1 MKVLRIK
8 RRMYYGSGA
17 TAYLPKTRIKTP
29 AAPITPRS
37 FERSHL
43 GDPEVNRLPPWL
55 GHEAADA
62 YVAVRVASPTNSTTT
77 MCDKVGG
84 MPTARLNRV
93 DRVVVDRAVVD
104 STLRV
109 LKKFGK
115 HRLEGLVL
123 WLGNID
129 PGTAHVTKVFVPDQ
143 HPVADEDGVGY
154 FVGGETLF
162 ELNRGLAETGLRLI
176 AQVHS
181 HPGSAYHSETDDRY
195 AIVTADGGLSLVVPN
210 FGRSPADPAAWA
222 VYRLSRRQWCELA
235 TEERKR
241 LFAIR
246 GDK

>member
-1 MKVLRIK
+1 
-8 RRMYYGSGA
+8 
-17 TAYLPKTRIKTP
+17 
-29 AAPITPRS
+29 
-37 FERSHL
+37 
-43 GDPEVNRLPPWL
+43 
-55 GHEAADA
+55 
-62 YVAVRVASPTNSTTT
+62 
-77 MCDKVGG
+77 

-93 DRVVVDRAVVD
+93 DRIVVDRAVVD

-109 LKKFGK
+109 LRKFGK
-115 HRLEGLVL
+115 HRLEGLAL
-123 WLGNID
+123 WLGDID
-129 PGTAHVTKVFVPDQ
+129 SGTAHVTKVFVPDQ
-143 HPVADEDGVGY
+143 HAVADEDGVGY

-181 HPGSAYHSETDDRY
+181 HPGRAYHSETDDRY

-210 FGRSPADPAAWA
+210 FGRAPADPAAWA

-235 TEERKR
+235 TEERER